1 MSDFLL
7 IKIAPPPKYEAL
19 FLKVAFI
26 KKKSHLIFCSLA
38 PKEHIYKIL
47 SLYMQRC
54 PYLERQ
60 NIFCPVCRSYI
71 FASTEIR
78 KYTTKAILTCPCLTI
93 INTGSSCHNANC
105 ALIMQEDELIH
116 VSDNESVIGDGDL
129 MNSAFAPNS
138 SRGTEQPSC
147 SASSASFSG
156 VGLIDRLKEMFP
168 DVENSILTSVAE
180 VSSSLDEAVEE
191 ILGAQTA
198 QRSAYQVDV
207 KIQETEGEMGSYIEI
222 QYCVRSLSTP
232 M

>member
-1 MSDFLL
+1 
-7 IKIAPPPKYEAL
+7 
-19 FLKVAFI
+19 
-26 KKKSHLIFCSLA
+26 
-38 PKEHIYKIL
+38 
-47 SLYMQRC
+47 
-54 PYLERQ
+54 
-60 NIFCPVCRSYI
+60 
-71 FASTEIR
+71 
-78 KYTTKAILTCPCLTI
+78 
-93 INTGSSCHNANC
+93 
-105 ALIMQEDELIH
+105 MQEDELIH

-180 VSSSLDEAVEE
+180 VSSSLDEALEE
-191 ILGAQTA
+191 ILGEQRA